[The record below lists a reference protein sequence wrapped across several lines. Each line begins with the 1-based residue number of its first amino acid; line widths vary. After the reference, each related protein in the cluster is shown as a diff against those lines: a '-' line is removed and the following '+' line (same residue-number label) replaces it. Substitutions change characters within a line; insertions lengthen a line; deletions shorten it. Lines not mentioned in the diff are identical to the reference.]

1 MLEENK
7 SYLPI
12 INIKEK
18 IKQTKQPSVYKT
30 TVEMIVERANWET
43 KFSFLSFHIVRL
55 PTLTYST
62 SES

>member
-30 TVEMIVERANWET
+30 TVEMIVERANWE
-43 KFSFLSFHIVRL
+43 KNSVFSASI
-55 PTLTYST
+55 
-62 SES
+62 